1 MHPASIDPEQLMQQC
16 QLRRLRRGGPG
27 GQHRNKVSTAVQL
40 EHLPSGIQAEANES
54 RVGATNQRVALRRLR
69 LLLACRHRQPVSPQA
84 APSPLWLTRLIAGRL
99 SVATEHVDFPA
110 LLAEALDRIEAC
122 QGHLPEAAQGLQ
134 TTPSQLISLVKRHPA
149 AWQQLNAERQSRGLS
164 RLQ

>member
-1 MHPASIDPEQLMQQC
+1 MHPACIDPEQLMQQC

-40 EHLPSGIQAEANES
+40 EHRPSGIQAEANES

-69 LLLACRHRQPVSPQA
+69 LLLACRHRQPVSPEA
-84 APSPLWLTRLIAGRL
+84 PPSPLWLSRLVAGRL
-99 SVATEHVDFPA
+99 SIATGHGDFPA
-110 LLAEALDRIEAC
+110 LLAEALDRLEAC
-122 QGHLPEAAQGLQ
+122 QGRLPEAAERLQ
-134 TTPSQLISLVKRHPA
+134 TTPSQLISLIKRHPA
-149 AWQQLNAERQSRGLS
+149 AWQQLNADRHSRGLS